1 MDILRTEGLYKTY
14 NEGSENEV
22 HALKPLD
29 ISIEEGVF
37 YAIIGRSGSGKSTL
51 LQILGGLDRPS
62 GGKLYIEDKSIFD
75 LSNNE
80 LCRLRRQR
88 IGFVFQAYNLLEEH
102 TVKENIL
109 MPLHLDGRD
118 IEPEFLKELVEALEI
133 SDKLDR
139 YPDQLSGGEQ
149 QRVAIARALAS
160 KPAILLADEPTGN
173 LDPKTGDQV
182 LRHLKALA
190 ARFHQTI
197 LLVTHDMEI
206 SAMADRVIRLHNGEV
221 IETKE
226 N

>member
-1 MDILRTEGLYKTY
+1 MNIIECKNLTKEYLSG
-14 NEGSENEV
+14 ENTV
-22 HALKPLD
+22 VALNDVSLEFEKG
-29 ISIEEGVF
+29 EF
-37 YAIIGRSGSGKSTL
+37 CAITGPSGSGKSTFL
-51 LQILGGLDRPS
+51 HVLSSLENATS
-62 GGKLYIEDKSIFD
+62 GEVIY
-75 LSNNE
+75 NNE
-80 LCRLRRQR
+80 SLKNYNDNQLSILRRR
-88 IGFVFQAYNLLEEH
+88 RFGFVFQAYNLLEEH

-206 SAMADRVIRLHNGEV
+206 AAMADRVIRLHNGEV
-221 IETKE
+221 IETKD